1 METTCISKTKALQY
15 TQNKKTFWNLCILLQ
30 LVDNWSD
37 THNNPVQAQSSR
49 IVINSLNVTIE
60 IHSTDFCFSG
70 FKPPSSRSC
79 DHEYY
84 NSLEDLAK
92 WVATG
97 TSDCCSIKQ
106 VLSVWHVKKKVY
118 IYQYT
123 LNMLTVLGMQA
134 VA

>member
-1 METTCISKTKALQY
+1 METTCISKTKALAAIHTKQ
-15 TQNKKTFWNLCILLQ
+15 KNLLKPVYFIA
-30 LVDNWSD
+30 VDNWSD